1 MAARYALY
9 YAPHKDE
16 PLYRLMAPLFG
27 RDCRDGS
34 RLPGGPVAP
43 AGVEHGLWTSL
54 AKTPAHYGLHATLK
68 APFELRS
75 TSEGMLAALKNAC
88 RKVAERHASWL
99 TAPLGLQRLPVHSGE
114 RQASFLALVP
124 RQGDSAS
131 ESAMAALERDCV
143 TELDRFR
150 APLDQRDVER
160 REPLSLDERRN
171 LLRWGYHHVLDL
183 FRFYITLT
191 GPLPH
196 EGAEQVEAALN
207 QYLEPVIDKPL
218 AMDSVCLFCQAD
230 RALPFRLTTRF
241 ALARTGNP

>member
-75 TSEGMLAALKNAC
+75 TSEGMLVALKNAC

-183 FRFYITLT
+183 FRFHITLT

-196 EGAEQVEAALN
+196 EGAAQVEAALN
-207 QYLEPVIDKPL
+207 Q
-218 AMDSVCLFCQAD
+218 
-230 RALPFRLTTRF
+230 
-241 ALARTGNP
+241 

>member
-160 REPLSLDERRN
+160 REPLSLD
-171 LLRWGYHHVLDL
+171 
-183 FRFYITLT
+183 
-191 GPLPH
+191 
-196 EGAEQVEAALN
+196 
-207 QYLEPVIDKPL
+207 
-218 AMDSVCLFCQAD
+218 
-230 RALPFRLTTRF
+230 
-241 ALARTGNP
+241 

>member
-27 RDCRDGS
+27 RDCR
-34 RLPGGPVAP
+34 
-43 AGVEHGLWTSL
+43 
-54 AKTPAHYGLHATLK
+54 AHYGLHATLK

-143 TELDRFR
+143 TELT
-150 APLDQRDVER
+150 VSG
-160 REPLSLDERRN
+160 PLSIRGTWNGGSL
-171 LLRWGYHHVLDL
+171 
-183 FRFYITLT
+183 
-191 GPLPH
+191 
-196 EGAEQVEAALN
+196 
-207 QYLEPVIDKPL
+207 
-218 AMDSVCLFCQAD
+218 
-230 RALPFRLTTRF
+230 
-241 ALARTGNP
+241 